1 MLMLVALTVLLM
13 DSRLVAARGAMMV
26 LLLDELTEMM
36 SDRLL
41 GQVMDGLT
49 VMKMDDRKDIEKAL
63 LMG

>member
-13 DSRLVAARGAMMV
+13 DSRLVAARGTMMV
-26 LLLDELTEMM
+26 LLLDELTGMM

-41 GQVMDGLT
+41 GKVMDGLT
-49 VMKMDDRKDIEKAL
+49 VMKMDDRKGIEKAL